1 MASSPPVLT
10 AADLARFPRGDRR
23 YELVRGR
30 AIRMTPVGYL
40 HGRTVVRLASLLDR
54 HVHSRALGAVLTEVG
69 FTLGTN
75 PDTVRAPDIAFIRQD
90 RIPVPAPRGFWSG
103 APDLAVEVLSP
114 EDRTAEVDAKIQEY
128 LDRGTRAVA
137 IVDPERRSATV
148 HRART
153 PPAAIAAD
161 GGSLDLSDVVPGFTC
176 PLRELFD

>member
-1 MASSPPVLT
+1 MPSSTRLLT
-10 AADLARFPRGDRR
+10 ADDLARLPREDRR
-23 YELVRGR
+23 YELVQGR
-30 AIRMTPVGYL
+30 VVRMTPVGFR
-40 HGRTVVRLASLLDR
+40 HGRIVVRVAALLDR
-54 HVHSRALGAVLTEVG
+54 HVRGHGLGAVLAEVG

-90 RIPVPAPRGFWSG
+90 RMPVPAPRGFWSG